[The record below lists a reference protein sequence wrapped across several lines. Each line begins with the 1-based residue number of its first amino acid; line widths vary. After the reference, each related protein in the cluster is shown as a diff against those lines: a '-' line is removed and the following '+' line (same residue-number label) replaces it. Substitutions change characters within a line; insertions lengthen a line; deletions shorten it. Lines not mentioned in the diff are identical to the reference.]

1 MGIFTSHSR
10 CELMSSISFI
20 ISSQYTY
27 SWGCFWNSKNK
38 RKMRN
43 DITRSTLLHFY
54 LTKRSLWWIINKK
67 KCLSVAWKNS
77 SQPYYCSTWN
87 LWKEEEN
94 WDEKN
99 SRLSIISAQSL
110 FHPSAHST
118 AECYSVTDD
127 EERLSRFA
135 NCGRWKMSGV
145 VLQHQGWKGEK

>member
-1 MGIFTSHSR
+1 MYLSFTMWIN
-10 CELMSSISFI
+10 ELYFIHHQLTVYLLLRLLLEFKKQTQNEKRYYSLYSSPHPPH
-20 ISSQYTY
+20 Q
-27 SWGCFWNSKNK
+27 
-38 RKMRN
+38 
-43 DITRSTLLHFY
+43 
-54 LTKRSLWWIINKK
+54 RSLWWIINKK
-67 KCLSVAWKNS
+67 KCLSVAWKNL